1 MKQNTFHIMQDN
13 NTPRLDATNLRQ
25 TQAYD
30 LIASTNKS
38 FFLTGKAGTGKT
50 TFLNNVQK
58 LIDKQFIVLAPTGIA
73 AITAHGVT
81 IHSFF
86 GFDFNVQTPDTKVK
100 RHNGIKLN
108 TIRSCDT
115 FIIDEVSMVRCDIID
130 QIDRTLRDVMH
141 NKLPFGGKQMVF
153 VGDMFQLPPVLKSGP
168 EKDAIK
174 FYYDT
179 EAPFFFKANVFK
191 RLNLPTIEFV
201 KVYRQ
206 DEQAFLDIL
215 NHIRNGYC
223 TSGDLA
229 ALNARC
235 VTPDKSGQPIIT
247 LTPYKNVADEHN
259 EQRLAEIQAQQY
271 TFIGTFEG
279 KFDKK
284 GNKKT
289 ELSDD
294 ALPAP
299 KKISLKVGAQVM
311 FTRND
316 KQQRWVN
323 GSVGTVTA
331 LDSNTVKV
339 KIGDQTYDVEPSVWE
354 SYEYSFDEVNKR
366 ITTET
371 TGSYTQYPLKLA
383 WAITI
388 HKSQGLT
395 FDKMILNLSR
405 RTFAAGQ
412 LYVALSRVRSLE
424 GLYLTRPI
432 KLDDI
437 KKDDEIIRFA
447 SSFNDNDTISSAL
460 AEGKALYPFLKTNDT
475 DGMALQYMRLAI
487 DAVNSGSHSQ
497 ASILFK
503 KMLNNVIY
511 DDILEGQSTGVET
524 SQGDGQVAWFN
535 NAIICLYGGRPSQAL
550 EYISKLLAK
559 RKLTEALYL
568 KARAL
573 YRLGMYKEADMTN
586 VELIELYRH
595 YNGHQIEGL
604 KICHSCASVN
614 EKIGDPYLKEYT
626 YILAKRPDYLPVHKS
641 VFSSYKKQGKKIEVA
656 EEFDMGRLAK
666 LLNETED
673 TDTFISEV
681 QKAIKEDKKALEK
694 YIKVLIVQN

>member
-1 MKQNTFHIMQDN
+1 MPDN
-13 NTPRLDATNLRQ
+13 NTPGLDATNLRQ

-30 LIASTNKS
+30 LIANTNKC

-100 RHNGIKLN
+100 RYNGIKLN

-130 QIDRTLRDVMH
+130 QIDRTLRDVMN

-168 EKDAIK
+168 ERDAIK

-179 EAPFFFKANVFK
+179 DAPYFFKANVFK
-191 RLNLPTIEFV
+191 RLELPTIEFV

-235 VTPDKSGQPIIT
+235 VTPDNSGQPIIT
-247 LTPYKNVADEHN
+247 LTPYKAVADKHN
-259 EQRLAEIQAQQY
+259 EQQLAEIPAQQY
-271 TFIGTFEG
+271 TFIGRFDG

-284 GNKKT
+284 GKNKT

-299 KKISLKVGAQVM
+299 KTINLKVGAQVM

-323 GSVGTVTA
+323 GTIGTVTA
-331 LDSNTVKV
+331 LASNSIKV
-339 KIGDQTYDVEPSVWE
+339 QIGDQTYEVDPAVWE
-354 SYEYSFDEVNKR
+354 SYEYKFDEANKR
-366 ITTET
+366 ITQEP

-395 FDKMILNLSR
+395 FDKMILNLAYK
-405 RTFAAGQ
+405 TFAAGQ

-447 SSFNDNDTISSAL
+447 SGFNDNDTISSAL
-460 AEGKALYPFLKTNDT
+460 AEGKALYPFLKANDT

-487 DAVNSGSHSQ
+487 DAVNSGNHSQ

-503 KMLNNVIY
+503 KMLNNVID
-511 DDILEGQSTGVET
+511 DDILEGKCGMTPASPGN
-524 SQGDGQVAWFN
+524 GQVAWFN
-535 NAIICLYGGRPSQAL
+535 NAIICLYGGRPAQAI
-550 EYISKLLAK
+550 EYIDKLLTE

-573 YRLGMYKEADMTN
+573 YRLGMYPEADTTN
-586 VELIELYRH
+586 VELIELCRH
-595 YNGHQIEGL
+595 YNGQQIEDL

-614 EKIGDPYLKEYT
+614 EKIGDLFVDRG
-626 YILAKRPDYLPVHKS
+626 A
-641 VFSSYKKQGKKIEVA
+641 
-656 EEFDMGRLAK
+656 
-666 LLNETED
+666 
-673 TDTFISEV
+673 
-681 QKAIKEDKKALEK
+681 
-694 YIKVLIVQN
+694 

>member
-1 MKQNTFHIMQDN
+1 MPDN
-13 NTPRLDATNLRQ
+13 NTPGLDATNLRQ

-30 LIASTNKS
+30 LIANTNQC

-86 GFDFNVQTPDTKVK
+86 GFDFNVQTPETKIK
-100 RHNGIKLN
+100 RYNGIKLN

-168 EKDAIK
+168 ERDAMK
-174 FYYDT
+174 AHYDT

-191 RLNLPTIEFV
+191 RLKLPTIEFV

-206 DEQAFLDIL
+206 DEQEFLDIL

-223 TSGDLA
+223 TSVDLA

-235 VTPDKSGQPIIT
+235 VNPDKSGQPIIT
-247 LTPYKNVADEHN
+247 LTPYKDVADKHN
-259 EQRLAEIQAQQY
+259 EQQLAEIPAQQY
-271 TFIGTFEG
+271 TFIGRFDG

-284 GNKKT
+284 GKNKT

-299 KKISLKVGAQVM
+299 KTINLKVGAQVM

-323 GSVGTVTA
+323 GTIGTVTA
-331 LDSNTVKV
+331 LASGTIKV
-339 KIGDQTYDVEPSVWE
+339 QIGDKTYEVDQAVWE
-354 SYEYSFDEVNKR
+354 SYEYKFDEVNKR
-366 ITTET
+366 ITQEP

-412 LYVALSRVRSLE
+412 LYVALSRVRSLQ

-487 DAVNSGSHSQ
+487 DAVNSGNNSQ

-503 KMLNNVIY
+503 KMLNNVI
-511 DDILEGQSTGVET
+511 DDGILEGKCGMTPASPGN
-524 SQGDGQVAWFN
+524 GQVAWFN
-535 NAIICLYGGRPSQAL
+535 NAIICLYGGRPAQAI
-550 EYISKLLAK
+550 EYIDKLLAE

-573 YRLGMYKEADMTN
+573 YRLGMYQEADMTN

-595 YNGHQIEGL
+595 YNGQQVEDL
-604 KICHSCASVN
+604 KICHSCAAVN
-614 EKIGDPYLKEYT
+614 EKIGDPYLREYT
-626 YILAKRPDYLPVHKS
+626 YILEKRPDYIPVHKTI
-641 VFSSYKKQGKKIEVA
+641 FNSYKRLGKKIEVA
-656 EEFDMGRLAK
+656 DGFDMGRLAK
-666 LLNETED
+666 LLNETD
-673 TDTFISEV
+673 DAGSFITEV
-681 QKAIKEDKKALEK
+681 QKAIKEDKKALGK
-694 YIKVLIVQN
+694 YIEALTVQN

>member
-1 MKQNTFHIMQDN
+1 MPDN
-13 NTPRLDATNLRQ
+13 NTPGLDATNLQQ

-30 LIASTNKS
+30 LIANTNKS

-50 TFLNNVQK
+50 TFLSNVQK

-81 IHSFF
+81 THSFF
-86 GFDFNVQTPDTKVK
+86 GFDFNVQTPDTKRK
-100 RHNGIKLN
+100 RYNGIKLN

-130 QIDRTLRDVMH
+130 QIDRTLRDVMN

-168 EKDAIK
+168 ERDAMK
-174 FYYDT
+174 AHYDT
-179 EAPFFFKANVFK
+179 DAPLFFKANVFK
-191 RLNLPTIEFV
+191 RLKLPTIEFV

-206 DEQAFLDIL
+206 DEQEFLDIL

-229 ALNARC
+229 AMNARC
-235 VTPDKSGQPIIT
+235 VNPDKSGQPIIT
-247 LTPYKNVADEHN
+247 LTPYKDVADKHN
-259 EQRLAEIQAQQY
+259 EQRLAEIPAQQY

-299 KKISLKVGAQVM
+299 KRINLKVGAQVM

-323 GSVGTVTA
+323 GTIGTVTA
-331 LDSNTVKV
+331 LGSGTVKV
-339 KIGDQTYDVEPSVWE
+339 KIGDQTHDVEPSVWE
-354 SYEYSFDEVNKR
+354 SYEYKFDEVNKR
-366 ITTET
+366 ITQEP

-412 LYVALSRVRSLE
+412 LYVALSRVRSLR

-447 SSFNDNDTISSAL
+447 SSFNDNDTICRAL
-460 AEGKALYPFLKTNDT
+460 TEGKALYPFLKTNDT
-475 DGMALQYMRLAI
+475 DGMALQYLRLAI
-487 DAVNSGSHSQ
+487 DDINSGNHAQ

-503 KMLNNVIY
+503 KMLNNVID
-511 DDILEGQSTGVET
+511 DDILKGKCTGIQP
-524 SQGDGQVAWFN
+524 SQGNGQVAWFN
-535 NAIICLYGGRPSQAL
+535 NAIICLYGGQPAQAI
-550 EYISKLLAK
+550 EFINRLLAE

-573 YRLGMYKEADMTN
+573 YMLGRYKEADTTN
-586 VELIELYRH
+586 IELIELYRH
-595 YNGHQIEGL
+595 YNGQQVEDL

-614 EKIGDPYLKEYT
+614 EKIGDPYLREYT
-626 YILAKRPDYLPVHKS
+626 YILEKRPDYIPVHKS
-641 VFSSYKKQGKKIEVA
+641 IFSSYKKLGKKIEVA
-656 EEFDMGRLAK
+656 EGFDMGKLAK
-666 LLNETED
+666 LLNETGD
-673 TDTFISEV
+673 IDTFITEV
-681 QKAIKEDKKALEK
+681 QKAIKEDKNALEK
-694 YIKVLIVQN
+694 YIEVLTFQN